1 MLPID
6 RINTVYK
13 THRQY
18 NQFFDKKSD
27 EDERLFKILFN
38 LLLLLEFFL
47 NATILSFILFC
58 IFVNE
63 KLFLWNLL

>member
-27 EDERLFKILFN
+27 EDERVFKILFN
-38 LLLLLEFFL
+38 LEFFL
-47 NATILSFILFC
+47 NDTILSFI
-58 IFVNE
+58 FV
-63 KLFLWNLL
+63 LYIC